1 MHSAWKQIW
10 RFSPETG
17 TEKRIFITDDVVSRG
32 EFPYKQNLNTYI
44 WINALYIHVIE
55 IPGAEEDSAFPV
67 SVGVDRMLTW
77 AVISV
82 KRAL

>member
-1 MHSAWKQIW
+1 M
-10 RFSPETG
+10 
-17 TEKRIFITDDVVSRG
+17 SRG
-32 EFPYKQNLNTYI
+32 EFPYKQNLNRYI